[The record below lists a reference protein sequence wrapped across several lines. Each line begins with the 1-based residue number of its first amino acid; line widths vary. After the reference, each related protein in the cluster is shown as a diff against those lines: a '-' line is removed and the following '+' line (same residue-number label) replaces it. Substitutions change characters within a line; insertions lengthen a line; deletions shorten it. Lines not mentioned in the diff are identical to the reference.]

1 MFDGTDGKTMTAADR
16 LPQGEVRRILDEMD
30 GVQWKQAEH
39 LARVAARG
47 VAGMEGED
55 LLLEA
60 CTVLLG
66 GRRRYPPGEH
76 PLVVLKTLMRSL
88 ASNARRS
95 AWAKGLNPNVSVEP
109 EPSEDDQEE
118 SGMRALAGGAVDRVS
133 PEDEILDK
141 EQLDAVLA
149 LHGGDAEEEAV
160 LVAWA
165 LGMRGTEAMEMAGLD
180 AKGYDAVRNRLRR
193 KLAPFMPKGRNS

>member
-1 MFDGTDGKTMTAADR
+1 MTAADR
-16 LPQGEVRRILDEMD
+16 LPLGEVRRILDEMD

-47 VAGMEGED
+47 VVGMEGED

-60 CTVLLG
+60 CTVLLEG
-66 GRRRYPPGEH
+66 KRRYPPGEH

-95 AWAKGLNPNVSVEP
+95 PWAKGLNPNVSMEP
-109 EPSEDDQEE
+109 EPCQDDQEE
-118 SGMRALAGGAVDRVS
+118 SGTRTLADGAINSVT
-133 PEDEILDK
+133 PENEIFDK
-141 EQLDAVLA
+141 EQLEAVLA

-180 AKGYDAVRNRLRR
+180 AKAYDAVRNRLRR
-193 KLAPFMPKGRNS
+193 KLAPFMPKGRKS

>member
-1 MFDGTDGKTMTAADR
+1 MTAADR
-16 LPQGEVRRILDEMD
+16 LPLGEVRRILDEMD

-47 VAGMEGED
+47 AVGTEGDD

-60 CTVLLG
+60 CTVLLQG
-66 GRRRYPPGEH
+66 KRRYPPGEH

-95 AWAKGLNPNVSVEP
+95 AWTKGLNPNVSVEP
-109 EPSEDDQEE
+109 EPSQDDQED
-118 SGMRALAGGAVDRVS
+118 SGTRTLADGAINSVT
-133 PEDEILDK
+133 PENEFFDK
-141 EQLDAVLA
+141 EQLEAVLA

-165 LGMRGTEAMEMAGLD
+165 LGMRGTEAMEMAVLD
-180 AKGYDAVRNRLRR
+180 AKAYDAVRNRLRR
-193 KLAPFMPKGRNS
+193 KLAPFMPKGRKS

>member
-1 MFDGTDGKTMTAADR
+1 VTTANR
-16 LPQGEVRRILDEMD
+16 LPVGEVRRILDEMD

-39 LARVAARG
+39 LARVTARG
-47 VAGMEGED
+47 VVGMEGED

-60 CTVLLG
+60 CTVLLEG
-66 GRRRYPPGEH
+66 KRRYPPGEH

-88 ASNARRS
+88 ASNARKS

-118 SGMRALAGGAVDRVS
+118 LGTRALADGAIDRVT
-133 PEDEILDK
+133 PENEILDK
-141 EQLDAVLA
+141 EHLDAVLA

-165 LGMRGTEAMEMAGLD
+165 LGMRGTEAMEMVGLD
-180 AKGYDAVRNRLRR
+180 AKTYDAVRNRLRR
-193 KLAPFMPKGRNS
+193 KLAPFMPKGRKS